1 MMDKRCVV
9 RRLRCPECTLLGRV
23 CRGAVSRPPP
33 FSRLRCP
40 RTHGKWPNR
49 KIPQLFITF
58 TTRSTHHGAHLQYTP
73 HTSPQSAVATQS
85 AAQSRPLCR
94 VRRPTVP
101 ARGCR
106 SAYGEC
112 RSAVCSHCVTVHSRG
127 FRVQSAESG
136 FRFQRVSALYSVCR
150 AASNCRCYRQPPP
163 RPRSAANS

>member
-33 FSRLRCP
+33 LSRLRCP
-40 RTHGKWPNR
+40 RTHGKSQNPAIVYHLHHPFYAPR
-49 KIPQLFITF
+49 CSPTVHA
-58 TTRSTHHGAHLQYTP
+58 TH
-73 HTSPQSAVATQS
+73 QSAERSRHTERS
-85 AAQSRPLCR
+85 AVPPALPCA
-94 VRRPTVP
+94 RPTVP
-101 ARGCR
+101 ALPL
-106 SAYGEC
+106 GEC
-112 RSAVCSHCVTVHSRG
+112 RSAVCSHCVAVHSRG
-127 FRVQSAESG
+127 FRIQSAESG

>member
-94 VRRPTVP
+94 VPGRQCRL
-101 ARGCR
+101 CR
-106 SAYGEC
+106 SASAGQ
-112 RSAVCSHCVTVHSRG
+112 RSVPTVLLFIHAV
-127 FRVQSAESG
+127 SG
-136 FRFQRVSALYSVCR
+136 FSQRRAVSGFSVFQHCTLYVEPPR
-150 AASNCRCYRQPPP
+150 TAGVTDNPRPPP
-163 RPRSAANS
+163 LSREQLIA